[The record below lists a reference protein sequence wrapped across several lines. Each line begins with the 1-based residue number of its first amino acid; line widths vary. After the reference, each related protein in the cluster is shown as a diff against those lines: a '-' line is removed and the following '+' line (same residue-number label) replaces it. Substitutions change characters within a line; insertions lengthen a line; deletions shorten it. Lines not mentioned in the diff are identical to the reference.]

1 MKYMANGKQKIWVSD
16 LIGEDYKRWHNEFV
30 ILDCGT
36 ACGKTYFCIRKLGKY
51 AAIKKRRILYLCNR
65 SKLKNQTY
73 GQVKDQKLQATI
85 YVTTYQAFQKKIQQG
100 DKIPHYDYII
110 ADECHYFTTDAGF
123 NNYTD
128 VAYNYVMKQKESVVV
143 FVSATAKSFFKYLRD
158 TNKVKKKNSYRLDKD
173 YSYVSKLFYYQSEE
187 LPGIIDDILDDETDS
202 KIIVFCN
209 SGDRILDMSKIYGDK
224 ADYYCSQNS
233 KQKRLRDLCGW
244 KEDSSGKIIEEPA
257 CIKKYAD
264 DLITFDKR
272 ILFTTSVLDNGVD
285 LKDRKIK
292 HIFTEIVDA
301 DTMIQSLGRK
311 RSLEKDDT
319 CYFYIRLYQKKGLQG
334 FINRI
339 NYHLEPVQLYKSDY
353 VAFYKKYGDGKQR
366 EKLNKNKIFYNLFKM
381 KNIYGQIKVNECRFR
396 KYSQDH
402 DMYISMRDLGHKRY
416 LEDILEESLTSN
428 AEEMVCNVEEMDK
441 FILFLK
447 SIEGKRLYVED
458 QQYIKEEFETIGLK
472 LRYKGINTFNGA
484 LEDNYK
490 NLYKSR
496 FYSTDITGKSYVDKR
511 RVLDNGLLNPNR
523 DKRYWILEDR
533 SAIGNSS

>member
-244 KEDSSGKIIEEPA
+244 KEDSSGKIIDESA

-292 HIFTEIVDA
+292 HIFTEIVDV

-353 VAFYKKYGDGKQR
+353 AAFYKKYGDGKQR
-366 EKLNKNKIFYNLFKM
+366 EKLNKNKI
-381 KNIYGQIKVNECRFR
+381 NECRFR

>member
-51 AAIKKRRILYLCNR
+51 ASIKKRRILYLCNR

-292 HIFTEIVDA
+292 HIFTEIVDV

-353 VAFYKKYGDGKQR
+353 AAFYKKYGDGKQR
-366 EKLNKNKIFYNLFKM
+366 EKLNKNKIFYNLFKK